1 MKMNE
6 TSDVTGK
13 PLAAMRVGKDSS
25 IAVFD
30 SGVGGLTVYKALRRA
45 LPAERLIYFG
55 DTARLPY
62 GSKSPAVVARFSVE
76 IARFLRKKDIK
87 LFVIACN
94 SASALALGA
103 LRRELDVPVLDV
115 IGPAVRA
122 AVAVSR
128 RGKIGVIGTN
138 ATIESGVYQR
148 KIAQVL
154 GSSHV
159 TAIACPLFVPL
170 VEEGWWEHPVTKAVA
185 REYLKPFKGRQLDS
199 VILGCTHYPLIK
211 PLLKRTIGGKTQLID
226 SAVEVAREADRNL
239 RSRGLRRERGK
250 GGQSFYVTDGAE
262 RFRRLAQRI
271 LGGPRRRVQV
281 VRFPF

>member
-1 MKMNE
+1 MK
-6 TSDVTGK
+6 
-13 PLAAMRVGKDSS
+13 VGKKSS

-30 SGVGGLTVYKALRRA
+30 SGVGGLTVYKALRRV
-45 LPAERLIYFG
+45 LPAERMIYFG

-76 IARFLRKKDIK
+76 IARFLQKKDIK

-103 LRRELDVPVLDV
+103 IRRVLDVPVLDV

-122 AVAVSR
+122 AAAVSR
-128 RGKIGVIGTN
+128 RGKVGVIGTV

-148 KIAQVL
+148 EIGKVL
-154 GSSHV
+154 GVHRV
-159 TAIACPLFVPL
+159 TAKACPLFVPL

-185 REYLKPFKGRQLDS
+185 REYLKPFKGGRFDS

-211 PLLKRTIGGKTQLID
+211 PLIKRTIGGKTILVD
-226 SAVEVAREADRNL
+226 SAVEVAREVVQNL

-250 GGQSFYVTDGAE
+250 GGQSFYVTDGAN
-262 RFRRLAQRI
+262 RFRSLAQRI